1 MTTKKRAV
9 LVVLDGLGDRAV
21 PKLDGLTP
29 LEAADT
35 PNLDRLAAEGQTG
48 LMDVIS
54 PGITPGSDTAHLA
67 LFGYDPMDYYP
78 GRGPLEA
85 LGAGL
90 PSKPGSVAFRS
101 NFGTVDDD
109 FVVID
114 RRAGREFTEQ
124 EHEALRKAIDCLQ
137 IEDVTV
143 HFVPTTQHRGAAV
156 LEGEGL
162 SGEITEVDPHET
174 GEKILKCEAKVPEAE
189 KTARIVNNLVAE
201 SHRLF
206 KEMDLNESR
215 EERGLYPVNILL
227 LRGAGQ
233 HGTIPSLEDKYNIKS
248 AVLAGGALY
257 IGTAKYVGMDE
268 IDVEGQDGTID
279 TDFGNVASK
288 AIDCIKRDYDFVF
301 IHIKATDN
309 ASHDFDP
316 EQKREAIRRADEMI
330 GKLIDGVGEEVII
343 AVTGDHSSPVTVGEH
358 TCDPV
363 PLLLWGSPIR
373 KDATTGFGE
382 TQAMRGALL
391 GLRGKELLP
400 LLLGYSGHIEKFGA

>member
-1 MTTKKRAV
+1 MTAEKKAV

-21 PKLDGLTP
+21 PKLNGRTP

-67 LFGYDPMDYYP
+67 LFGYDPLDHYP

-109 FVVID
+109 FVVVD
-114 RRAGREFTEQ
+114 RRAGREFTEE
-124 EHEALRKAIDCLQ
+124 EHKALKKAIDGLK

-143 HFVPTTQHRGAAV
+143 HFVPTTQHRGAVV
-156 LEGEGL
+156 LEGENL
-162 SGEITEVDPHET
+162 SGEITEVDPHEI

-206 KEMDLNESR
+206 KDMDLNEGR
-215 EERGLYPVNILL
+215 KERGLYPVNILL

-233 HGTIPSLEDKYNIKS
+233 HGTIPSLVEKYNIKS

-257 IGTAKYVGMDE
+257 IGTAKYVGMEE

-279 TDFGNVASK
+279 TNFDNVAK
-288 AIDCIKRDYDFVF
+288 NAIDCIRSDYDFVF

-316 EQKREAIRRADEMI
+316 EQKREAIKRADEMV
-330 GKLIDGVGEEVII
+330 GKLIGGVGEEIVI

-363 PLLLWGSPIR
+363 PLLLWGSPVR
-373 KDATTGFGE
+373 KDATTSFGE
-382 TQAMRGALL
+382 NEAMKGALL
-391 GLRGKELLP
+391 GLRGKDILP
-400 LLLGYSGHIEKFGA
+400 VLLGYSGYVEKFGA